1 MKAKL
6 LATFSIIFLLIVSLS
21 TVQGL
26 QEVKIRVEVYRDG
39 YAHVSHVIQVPEG
52 ELSIQT
58 SLLGSPEFLLVTSGE
73 GEPLDYELNNTLI
86 TVYALG
92 AEEVIIEYDTAD
104 LTEKIAGVW
113 ILKLSVKE
121 KTEILLPQNASIVYM
136 SDIPEEI
143 GSKDGRV
150 YLLLGPGA
158 WEIDYTLE
166 PMPPTTS
173 PTETPTSPPV
183 TTETTETT
191 VITET
196 TPTSPFPTLP
206 SPSPTTPTET
216 IETTGTTTPTASP
229 TVPVEFKP
237 DMMTYLTIG
246 AVIAIIAAISYVV
259 ISRRR
264 SSASLDIRE
273 REVIDYLR
281 KRGGKALES
290 EIRRDLKLPKSTT
303 NRLLKRLEEK
313 GIVKIRKIGIQNEV
327 SLM

>member
-1 MKAKL
+1 LKAKL
-6 LATFSIIFLLIVSLS
+6 LGTFIIIFLLIVSLS
-21 TVQGL
+21 VVQAL
-26 QEVKIRVEVYRDG
+26 QEAKIKVEVYRDG
-39 YAHVSHVIQVPEG
+39 YAHVTHVIQVPEG

-73 GEPLDYELNNTLI
+73 GEPLDYELNDTTI

-113 ILKLSVKE
+113 FLKLTIGE
-121 KTEILLPQNASIVYM
+121 KTEVLLPQDASIVYM

-143 GSKDGRV
+143 GSKDGKV
-150 YLLLGPGA
+150 YLLLGPGT

-183 TTETTETT
+183 TTETM
-191 VITET
+191 
-196 TPTSPFPTLP
+196 PTSPSPTSP
-206 SPSPTTPTET
+206 SPSPTTTET
-216 IETTGTTTPTASP
+216 IETTETTTPTASP
-229 TVPVEFKP
+229 TTSPTAPVEFKP
-237 DMMTYLTIG
+237 DMTTYLIIG
-246 AVIAIIAAISYVV
+246 AIIAIIAVISYVV
-259 ISRRR
+259 ISRRH

-273 REVIDYLR
+273 REIIDYLR

>member
-1 MKAKL
+1 MC
-6 LATFSIIFLLIVSLS
+6 
-21 TVQGL
+21 
-26 QEVKIRVEVYRDG
+26 IRDRNDT
-39 YAHVSHVIQVPEG
+39 I
-52 ELSIQT
+52 
-58 SLLGSPEFLLVTSGE
+58 
-73 GEPLDYELNNTLI
+73 I

-113 ILKLSVKE
+113 FLKLTIGE
-121 KTEILLPQNASIVYM
+121 KTEVLLPQDASIVYM

-143 GSKDGRV
+143 GSKDGKV
-150 YLLLGPGA
+150 YLLLGPGT

-183 TTETTETT
+183 TTETT
-191 VITET
+191 
-196 TPTSPFPTLP
+196 PTSPSPTSP
-206 SPSPTTPTET
+206 SPSPTPTE
-216 IETTGTTTPTASP
+216 TTTPTASP
-229 TVPVEFKP
+229 TTSPTVPAEFKP
-237 DMMTYLTIG
+237 DMTTYLIIG
-246 AVIAIIAAISYVV
+246 AIIAIIAVISYVV
-259 ISRRR
+259 ISRRH

>member
-6 LATFSIIFLLIVSLS
+6 LGTFIIIFLLIVSLS
-21 TVQGL
+21 VVQAL
-26 QEVKIRVEVYRDG
+26 QEAKIKVEVYRDG
-39 YAHVSHVIQVPEG
+39 YAHVTHVIQVPEG

-73 GEPLDYELNNTLI
+73 GEPLDYELNDTTI

-113 ILKLSVKE
+113 FLKLTIGE
-121 KTEILLPQNASIVYM
+121 KTEVLLPQDASIVYM

-143 GSKDGRV
+143 GSKDGKV
-150 YLLLGPGA
+150 YLLLGPGT

-183 TTETTETT
+183 TTETT
-191 VITET
+191 
-196 TPTSPFPTLP
+196 PTSP
-206 SPSPTTPTET
+206 SPTET
-216 IETTGTTTPTASP
+216 IETTETTTPTASP
-229 TVPVEFKP
+229 TTSPTAPVEFKP
-237 DMMTYLTIG
+237 DMTTYLIIG
-246 AVIAIIAAISYVV
+246 AVIAIIAVISYVV
-259 ISRRR
+259 ISRRH

-273 REVIDYLR
+273 REIIDYLR

>member
-1 MKAKL
+1 LKAKL
-6 LATFSIIFLLIVSLS
+6 LGTFTIIFLLIVSLS
-21 TVQGL
+21 VVQAL
-26 QEVKIRVEVYRDG
+26 QEAKIKVEVYRDG
-39 YAHVSHVIQVPEG
+39 YAHVTHVIQVPEG

-58 SLLGSPEFLLVTSGE
+58 SLLGSPEFLLVISGE
-73 GEPLDYELNNTLI
+73 GEPLDYELNDTII

-113 ILKLSVKE
+113 ILKLTIGE
-121 KTEILLPQNASIVYM
+121 KTEVLLPQDASIVYM

-143 GSKDGRV
+143 GSKNGRV
-150 YLLLGPGA
+150 YLLLGPGT

-183 TTETTETT
+183 TTETT
-191 VITET
+191 
-196 TPTSPFPTLP
+196 PTSPSPTSP
-206 SPSPTTPTET
+206 SPSPTPTE
-216 IETTGTTTPTASP
+216 TTTPTASP
-229 TVPVEFKP
+229 TTSPTVPAEFKP
-237 DMMTYLTIG
+237 DMTTYLIIG
-246 AVIAIIAAISYVV
+246 AIIAIIAVISYVV
-259 ISRRR
+259 ISRRH

>member
-1 MKAKL
+1 M
-6 LATFSIIFLLIVSLS
+6 
-21 TVQGL
+21 
-26 QEVKIRVEVYRDG
+26 EVYRDG
-39 YAHVSHVIQVPEG
+39 YAHVTHVIQVPEG

-73 GEPLDYELNNTLI
+73 GEPLDYELNDTTI
-86 TVYALG
+86 TVYGLG

-113 ILKLSVKE
+113 FLKLTIGE
-121 KTEILLPQNASIVYM
+121 KTEVLLPQDASIVYM

-143 GSKDGRV
+143 GSKDGKV
-150 YLLLGPGA
+150 YLLLGPGT

-183 TTETTETT
+183 TTETM
-191 VITET
+191 
-196 TPTSPFPTLP
+196 PTSPSPTSP
-206 SPSPTTPTET
+206 SPSPTPTET
-216 IETTGTTTPTASP
+216 IETTETTTPTASP
-229 TVPVEFKP
+229 TTSPTTPVEFKP
-237 DMMTYLTIG
+237 DMTTYLIIG
-246 AVIAIIAAISYVV
+246 AVIAIIAVISYVV
-259 ISRRR
+259 ISRRH

-273 REVIDYLR
+273 REIIDYLR